1 MANRSDI
8 LKQHLFSSLGLP
20 WQDTLSESR
29 MEAILEEEG
38 IGYRQR
44 LYTPIVTVWGMIYQ
58 VLCPEGSLRETVKW
72 LRKGVLVGGATPPS
86 SDTGAYSKART
97 RLPERLLKRLLG
109 DSAEQLE
116 QAVSAEHQWCGRRVR
131 VFDGS
136 TILMSDSAANQAEY
150 PQHGNQQSGCG
161 FPIARIVVFFSLMT
175 GAVVLTRIAAWTTSE
190 TELSRSLYADLTPG
204 DVVMADQ
211 LHGNYVDLAL
221 LLQQGCDGML
231 RKHHARKTDFRQGK
245 KHGIGDHQVEWRKP
259 TRCPK
264 HMSQAEF
271 DALPATL
278 QVREVSLRLI
288 RKGWRDQCIIVVT
301 TLLDAQRYTARQL
314 TELYGYRWR
323 AAEINLRHLKTTL
336 NLEFLAAKSP
346 EMVCKE
352 LWAHLLAYN
361 LLRTVLEQAAPQA
374 EFQRERLSLQGTRQ
388 GFRAI
393 LSDLATASQPIRTTL
408 YADLLQEV
416 AQDLLPQRPQRQEP
430 RVVKRRPKPFP
441 RMRQP
446 RAVLKAKLAA

>member
-1 MANRSDI
+1 MANQSDI
-8 LKQHLFSSLGLP
+8 LKQHLFSSLGFP
-20 WQDTLSESR
+20 WQDALPESR
-29 MEAILEEEG
+29 MEAILEAEG
-38 IGYRQR
+38 IRYRQR

-58 VLCPEGSLRETVKW
+58 VLCPDGSLRETVKW
-72 LRKGVLVGGATPPS
+72 LRKCVLEGGVTPPS
-86 SDTGAYSKART
+86 SDTGAYSKARS
-97 RLPERLLKRLLG
+97 RLPERLLKRLIG
-109 DSAEQLE
+109 ESAEPLE
-116 QAVSAEHQWCGRRVR
+116 QQVSTEHQWCGRRVR

-136 TILMSDSAANQAEY
+136 TILMSDSAANQADY
-150 PQHGNQQSGCG
+150 PQHGNQQPGCG

-175 GAVVLTRIAAWTTSE
+175 GAVVLTRIATWTTSE
-190 TELSRSLYADLTPG
+190 TALSRSLYADLMPG

-221 LLQQGCDGML
+221 IQEQGCDGVL
-231 RKHHARKTDFRQGK
+231 RKHHARKTDFRKGK

-264 HMSQAEF
+264 HMSQAVFE
-271 DALPATL
+271 ALPATL
-278 QVREVSLRLI
+278 QVREVSLRLT
-288 RKGWRDQCIIVVT
+288 RQGWRDQGIIVVT

-336 NLEFLAAKSP
+336 NVEFLAAKSP
-346 EMVCKE
+346 EMVRKE

-361 LLRTVLEQAAPQA
+361 LLRSVMEQAVPQA
-374 EFQRERLSLQGTRQ
+374 DFQRERLSLQGTRQ

-393 LSDLATASQPIRTTL
+393 LSDLAVATQPLRTAL

-430 RVVKRRPKPFP
+430 RVVKRRPNPFP

-446 RAVLKAKLAA
+446 RSVLKAKLAA

>member
-20 WQDTLSESR
+20 WRDALPESR
-29 MEAILEEEG
+29 MESILEAEG
-38 IGYRQR
+38 IRYRHR

-58 VLCPEGSLRETVKW
+58 VLCPDGSLRETVKW
-72 LRKGVLVGGATPPS
+72 LRKCVLVERATPPS

-97 RLPERLLKRLLG
+97 RLPERLLRRLLS

-116 QAVSAEHQWCGRRVR
+116 QEVSEEHQWCGRRVR

-136 TILMSDSAANQAEY
+136 TILMSDSAANQAAY
-150 PQHGNQQSGCG
+150 PQHGNQQPGCG
-161 FPIARIVVFFSLMT
+161 FPIARIVVFFSLIT

-190 TELSRSLYADLTPG
+190 TEISRSLYSDLSPG

-211 LHGNYVDLAL
+211 LYGSYVDLAL
-221 LLQQGCDGML
+221 IQQQGCDGML
-231 RKHHARKTDFRQGK
+231 RKQHARKTDFRKGK

-278 QVREVSLRLI
+278 PVREVSLRLT

-301 TLLDAQRYTARQL
+301 TLLDAQHYTARQL

-336 NLEFLAAKSP
+336 NLEFLAAKRP
-346 EMVCKE
+346 EMVRKE
-352 LWAHLLAYN
+352 LWVHLLAYN
-361 LLRTVLEQAAPQA
+361 LLRSVMEQAAPQA
-374 EFQRERLSLQGTRQ
+374 GFQRERLSLQGTRQ

-393 LSDLATASQPIRTTL
+393 LSDLAVATQPMRTAL

-430 RVVKRRPKPFP
+430 RVLKRRPKPFP

-446 RAVLKAKLAA
+446 RSILKAKLAA

>member
-8 LKQHLFSSLGLP
+8 LKQHLFSSLGFP
-20 WQDTLSESR
+20 WQDTLPESR
-29 MEAILEEEG
+29 MERILEEEG
-38 IGYRQR
+38 IRYRHR

-58 VLCPEGSLRETVKW
+58 ALCPEGSLRETVKW
-72 LRKGVLVGGATPPS
+72 LRKGLLVSGATPPS
-86 SDTGAYSKART
+86 SDTGAYSKARS
-97 RLPERLLKRLLG
+97 RLPERVLRQLLG

-116 QAVSAEHQWCGRRVR
+116 QAVSTEHQWCGRRVR

-136 TILMSDSAANQAEY
+136 TILMSDSVANQAAY
-150 PQHGNQQSGCG
+150 PQHGNQQPGCG
-161 FPIARIVVFFSLMT
+161 FPLARIVVFFSLIT

-190 TELSRSLYADLTPG
+190 TELSRSLYSDLTPG

-221 LLQQGCDGML
+221 MQQQGCDGLL
-231 RKHHARKTDFRQGK
+231 RKHHARKTDFRKGK

-264 HMSQAEF
+264 HMSPAEF
-271 DALPATL
+271 EALPATL
-278 QVREVSLRLI
+278 QVREVSLRLT

-301 TLLDAQRYTARQL
+301 TLLDAQCYTARQL

-336 NLEFLAAKSP
+336 GLEFLAAKRP
-346 EMVCKE
+346 EMVRKE
-352 LWAHLLAYN
+352 VWAHLLAYN
-361 LLRTVLEQAAPQA
+361 LLRTVMEQAAPQA
-374 EFQRERLSLQGTRQ
+374 DFRRERLSLQGTRQ

-393 LSDLATASQPIRTTL
+393 LSDLAVATQSLQNTL
-408 YADLLQEV
+408 YADLLREV
-416 AQDLLPQRPQRQEP
+416 ARDLLPQRPQRQEP
-430 RVVKRRPKPFP
+430 RVLKRRPKPFP

>member
-1 MANRSDI
+1 MANQSDI

-20 WQDTLSESR
+20 WQNVLPESG
-29 MEAILEEEG
+29 MESILEAEG
-38 IGYRQR
+38 IRYRQR

-58 VLCPEGSLRETVKW
+58 VLCPDGSLRETVKW
-72 LRKGVLVGGATPPS
+72 LRKCLLVAGATPPS
-86 SDTGAYSKART
+86 SDTGAYSKARR
-97 RLPERLLKRLLG
+97 RLPERLLKRLMG

-116 QAVSAEHQWCGRRVR
+116 HQVSAEHQWCGRRVR

-136 TILMSDSAANQAEY
+136 TILMSDSAANQAAY
-150 PQHGNQQSGCG
+150 PQHGNQQPGCG

-190 TELSRSLYADLTPG
+190 TEISRSLYSDLTPG

-221 LLQQGCDGML
+221 LQHQGCDGML
-231 RKHHARKTDFRQGK
+231 RKHHARKTDFRKGK
-245 KHGIGDHQVEWRKP
+245 KHGIGDHQVDWRKP

-278 QVREVSLRLI
+278 QVREVSLRLT

-336 NLEFLAAKSP
+336 NLEFLAAKTP
-346 EMVCKE
+346 EMVRKE
-352 LWAHLLAYN
+352 VWAHLLAYN
-361 LLRTVLEQAAPQA
+361 LLRSVMEQAAPQA
-374 EFQRERLSLQGTRQ
+374 DFQRERLSLQGTRQ

-393 LSDLATASQPIRTTL
+393 LSDLAGATQPIRTAL

-441 RMRQP
+441 RMKQP
-446 RAVLKAKLAA
+446 RAVLKAKLVA